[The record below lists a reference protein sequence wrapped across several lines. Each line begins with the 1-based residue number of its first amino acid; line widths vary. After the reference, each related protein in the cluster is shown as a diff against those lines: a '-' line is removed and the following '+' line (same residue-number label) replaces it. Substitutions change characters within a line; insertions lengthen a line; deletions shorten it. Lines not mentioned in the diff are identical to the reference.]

1 MKTSSKKRNA
11 LTLKILTYA
20 VRDCGFNIYNC
31 AICYSYFNFL
41 LVVQKMLYGDLSHGQ
56 KNGV

>member
-20 VRDCGFNIYNC
+20 VLIAVLIYTIVPF
-31 AICYSYFNFL
+31 ATVIL
-41 LVVQKMLYGDLSHGQ
+41 T
-56 KNGV
+56 